1 MKKGPMK
8 TKMMNHL
15 LSRMDANVRT
25 GVKTSEEEAG
35 AGGQDQVE
43 ELLVYA

>member
-1 MKKGPMK
+1 
-8 TKMMNHL
+8 MMNHL

-25 GVKTSEEEAG
+25 GVKTSEAEAG